1 MGAFQEVKSLLEG
14 VLKTKRIPDT
24 RVEGNITA
32 SSGAGSEIVATI
44 AEGMTMI
51 SAAFKGT
58 YSTVTTIMEVSYDN
72 GSHYMNLM
80 GANVASG
87 NATVNPLSSTSN
99 ATIGWEA
106 ALPAGATNVRIRCT
120 AYTSGTVEC
129 LLAQGSAMYET
140 AMSTFCG
147 STSNIIGAVFA
158 PGQWTDISSSNIA
171 ASGSMTVPSSIDLA
185 TTATATAFN
194 SSSIGVGEIRLSAT
208 SNVAGTLFLETSR
221 DNVTFK
227 KIKSIAL
234 AQATGCEFYGEI
246 IHRPSER
253 YMRAAF
259 TNGASEATAF
269 KCQMMR
275 VGVA

>member
-1 MGAFQEVKSLLEG
+1 MIMGAFQEVKSLLEG

-24 RVEGNITA
+24 KVEGTITA
-32 SSGAGSEIVATI
+32 SGQEIVLNVQ
-44 AEGMTMI
+44 EGMTMI
-51 SAAFKGT
+51 AAWFKGT
-58 YSTVTTIMEVSYDN
+58 YSTVTVAMEVSMDN
-72 GSHYMNLM
+72 GAHYMNLI
-80 GANVASG
+80 GSNVASG
-87 NATVNPLSSTSN
+87 NPTVNPLSSTSN
-99 ATIGWEA
+99 STIGWEA
-106 ALPAGATNVRIRCT
+106 ALPAGATNVRCKST
-120 AYTSGTVEC
+120 AYTSGTVEVA
-129 LLAQGSAMYET
+129 LAQGSAMYET
-140 AMSTFCG
+140 VMSAFVG
-147 STSNIIGAVFA
+147 ASSNIIGAVFA